1 MVFPDAGE
9 LYTKLA
15 TLVGSWLPPNGVF
28 LDLGCGVGRTVVD
41 AARIA
46 PDGLAIGF
54 DLSLSKVVRART
66 ISQGTA
72 VLRYPVRA
80 QEGLIEAQIQGQDR
94 LNTAFAIGDA
104 AHVLLPDRSIDCILL
119 ALVIG
124 LIQDPRDLLREVFRI
139 LKPTGHVII
148 ADPFDAF
155 YDYDCPS
162 DHRLTANSVLQ
173 LVEQVA
179 RGVSVETIG
188 PVPYQEHWAH
198 SKTVTYDTMLLT
210 VRGQD

>member
-1 MVFPDAGE
+1 M
-9 LYTKLA
+9 A
-15 TLVGSWLPPNGVF
+15 TAHGVF

-46 PDGLAIGF
+46 PDGLAIGL

-66 ISQGTA
+66 ISQGRA
-72 VLRYPVRA
+72 ILRYLVRE

-124 LIQDPRDLLREVFRI
+124 LIPDPKDLLREVFRI
-139 LKPTGHVII
+139 LKPTGQVII
-148 ADPFDAF
+148 ADSFDAF
-155 YDYDCPS
+155 YDYECPS
-162 DHRLTANSVLQ
+162 NHRLTTNSVLQ
-173 LVEQVA
+173 LLEQVS
-179 RGVSVETIG
+179 RGSLLKGSG
-188 PVPYQEHWAH
+188 PYRMK
-198 SKTVTYDTMLLT
+198 STGLILKL
-210 VRGQD
+210 

>member
-1 MVFPDAGE
+1 
-9 LYTKLA
+9 
-15 TLVGSWLPPNGVF
+15 
-28 LDLGCGVGRTVVD
+28 VVD

-104 AHVLLPDRSIDCILL
+104 AHVLLPDRSVDCILL

-124 LIQDPRDLLREVFRI
+124 L
-139 LKPTGHVII
+139 G
-148 ADPFDAF
+148 
-155 YDYDCPS
+155 
-162 DHRLTANSVLQ
+162 SV
-173 LVEQVA
+173 
-179 RGVSVETIG
+179 
-188 PVPYQEHWAH
+188 PN
-198 SKTVTYDTMLLT
+198 
-210 VRGQD
+210 